1 MDNRRMNES
10 IFLLGEIGAIDNT
23 PFDFRTPTRIGER
36 INESFDGYDIM
47 FIVNGEGKRPFGK

>member
-1 MDNRRMNES
+1 MNKS
-10 IFLLGEIGAIDNT
+10 NFCLSGEIGQIDNT

-47 FIVNGEGKRPFGK
+47 FVIDGEGNRPFGK